1 MGRHNA
7 FTFPYTFF
15 RERAATVIP
24 QLKDVGFTG
33 INLALNYHASRD
45 FLLRQGPAL
54 EYLADGFHYY
64 KPDLSDYPSGAIT
77 PHPSDCLPDN
87 HMLDEVL
94 AAASTESF
102 EINAWA
108 VFMHNSAIGF
118 RHPEATVTNCFG
130 NRFLS
135 ELCPSSPMVAGY
147 IAGLTSDLCSRGI
160 TSLAIESLHFHGAHH
175 GEHHERFFL
184 EMGEVTAFLLSLCF
198 CALCIENFSG
208 DGLRLKNKVAA
219 LLQPFL
225 DDRDPWLDTP
235 LTKENLAEI
244 VGTEILDY
252 LTSREETVA
261 ARYREVQIIAAESGV
276 KTKFVDQA
284 PLLPGSANDPLAK
297 SWQVGINNAL
307 LDQVVDIFEP
317 LIYRATP
324 DEVAQVGENYRKLVT
339 SDITAIL
346 RPTFPD
352 NQSERSLI
360 EKVARLKSAGFT
372 DIDFYLLD
380 AMRPRDLTWIKRAIT
395 S

>member
-15 RERAATVIP
+15 RERAAAVIP
-24 QLKDVGFTG
+24 QLKEVGFTG

-45 FLLRQGPAL
+45 FLLRQGPEL
-54 EYLADGFHYY
+54 HYLVDGFHYY
-64 KPDLSDYPSGAIT
+64 KPDLSNYPSGALT
-77 PHPSDCLPDN
+77 PHPSDCLTDN
-87 HMLDEVL
+87 HMLDEVMT
-94 AAASTESF
+94 AASRENF

-108 VFMHNSAIGF
+108 VFMHNAAIGF
-118 RHPEATVTNCFG
+118 RHPQVSVTNCFG
-130 NRFLS
+130 NHFLS
-135 ELCPSSPMVAGY
+135 ELCPSSPQIAGY
-147 IAGLTSDLCSRGI
+147 ISGLTADLSSRGI
-160 TSLAIESLHFHGAHH
+160 PSLAIESLHFHGAHH

-198 CALCIENFSG
+198 CASCIENFSG
-208 DGLRLKNKVAA
+208 DGLRLKNKVAV

-225 DDRDPWLDTP
+225 DDRDLWLDTP

-244 VGTEILDY
+244 VGAELLGY
-252 LTSREETVA
+252 LTSREETIA
-261 ARYREVQIIAAESGV
+261 ARYREVQTIAAESGV

-284 PLLPGSANDPLAK
+284 PLLPGSANEPLAK

-307 LDQVVDIFEP
+307 IDQIVDIYEP
-317 LIYRATP
+317 LIYRNTP
-324 DEVAQVGENYRKLVT
+324 DEVAHVGENYRKLVT
-339 SDITAIL
+339 SEITAIL

-352 NQSERSLI
+352 NQSESSLI
-360 EKVARLKSAGFT
+360 EKVDRLKSAGIA

-380 AMRPRDLTWIKRAIT
+380 AMRPRDLTWIKSAIT

>member
-15 RERAATVIP
+15 RERAAAVIP
-24 QLKDVGFTG
+24 QLKEVGFTG

-45 FLLRQGPAL
+45 FLLRQGPEL
-54 EYLADGFHYY
+54 HYLVDGFHYY
-64 KPDLSDYPSGAIT
+64 KPDLSNYPSGALT
-77 PHPSDCLPDN
+77 PHPSDCLTDN
-87 HMLDEVL
+87 HMLDEVMT
-94 AAASTESF
+94 AAIRENF

-108 VFMHNSAIGF
+108 VFMHNAAIGF
-118 RHPEATVTNCFG
+118 RHPQVSVTNCFG
-130 NRFLS
+130 NHFLS
-135 ELCPSSPMVAGY
+135 ELCPSSPQIAGY
-147 IAGLTSDLCSRGI
+147 ISGLTADLSSRGI

-198 CALCIENFSG
+198 CASCIENFSG

-225 DDRDPWLDTP
+225 DDRDLWLDTP

-244 VGTEILDY
+244 VGADLLGY
-252 LTSREETVA
+252 LTSREETIA
-261 ARYREVQIIAAESGV
+261 ARYREVQTIAAESGV

-284 PLLPGSANDPLAK
+284 PLLPGSANEPLAK

-307 LDQVVDIFEP
+307 IDQIVDIYEP
-317 LIYRATP
+317 LIYRNTP
-324 DEVAQVGENYRKLVT
+324 DEVAHVGENYRKLVT
-339 SDITAIL
+339 SEITAIL

-360 EKVARLKSAGFT
+360 EKVARLKSAGIS

-380 AMRPRDLTWIKRAIT
+380 AMRPRDLTWIKSAIT

>member
-15 RERAATVIP
+15 RERAAAVIP
-24 QLKDVGFTG
+24 QLMDVGFTG

-45 FLLRQGPAL
+45 FLLRQGPTL

-64 KPDLSDYPSGAIT
+64 KPDLSHYPSGAIT
-77 PHPSDCLPDN
+77 PHPSDCLTDN
-87 HMLDEVL
+87 QMLDEVL
-94 AAASTESF
+94 AAARTESF

-160 TSLAIESLHFHGAHH
+160 KSLAIESLHFHGAHH

-198 CALCIENFSG
+198 CASCIENFSG

-219 LLQPFL
+219 ILQPFL

-244 VGTEILDY
+244 VGAVILDY
-252 LTSREETVA
+252 LTSREETIA

-284 PLLPGSANDPLAK
+284 PLLPGSANEPLAK

-307 LDQVVDIFEP
+307 IDQVVDIFEP

-324 DEVAQVGENYRKLVT
+324 DEVAQVGENYRKLVN

-352 NQSERSLI
+352 NQSERSLV
-360 EKVARLKSAGFT
+360 EKVARLKSAGIA

-380 AMRPRDLTWIKRAIT
+380 AMRPRDLTWIKNAIT

>member
-15 RERAATVIP
+15 RERAAAVIP
-24 QLKDVGFTG
+24 QLKEVGFTG

-45 FLLRQGPAL
+45 FLLRQGPEL
-54 EYLADGFHYY
+54 HYLADGFHYY
-64 KPDLSDYPSGAIT
+64 KPDLSKYPSGALT
-77 PHPSDCLPDN
+77 PHPSDCLTDN
-87 HMLDEVL
+87 QMLDEVL
-94 AAASTESF
+94 AVADTENF

-118 RHPEATVTNCFG
+118 RHPQVTVTNCFG
-130 NRFLS
+130 NHFLS

-147 IAGLTSDLCSRGI
+147 ISGLTADLSSRGI

-198 CALCIENFSG
+198 CASCIENFSG

-244 VGTEILDY
+244 VGADLLGY
-252 LTSREETVA
+252 LTSREETIA
-261 ARYREVQIIAAESGV
+261 ARYREVQTIAAESGV

-284 PLLPGSANDPLAK
+284 PLLPGSANEPLAK

-307 LDQVVDIFEP
+307 IDQIVDIYEP
-317 LIYRATP
+317 LIYRNTP
-324 DEVAQVGENYRKLVT
+324 DEVAHVGENYRKLVT
-339 SDITAIL
+339 SEITAIL

-360 EKVARLKSAGFT
+360 EKVARLKSAGIS

-380 AMRPRDLTWIKRAIT
+380 AMRPRDLTWIKSAIT

>member
-15 RERAATVIP
+15 RERAAAVIP
-24 QLKDVGFTG
+24 QLKEVGFTG

-45 FLLRQGPAL
+45 FLLRQGPEL
-54 EYLADGFHYY
+54 HYLVDGFHYY
-64 KPDLSDYPSGAIT
+64 KPDLSNYPSGALT
-77 PHPSDCLPDN
+77 PHPSDCLTDN
-87 HMLDEVL
+87 HMLDEVMT
-94 AAASTESF
+94 AASRENF

-108 VFMHNSAIGF
+108 VFMHNAAIGF
-118 RHPEATVTNCFG
+118 RHPQVSVTNCFG
-130 NRFLS
+130 NHFLS
-135 ELCPSSPMVAGY
+135 ELCPSSPQIAGY
-147 IAGLTSDLCSRGI
+147 ISGLTADLSSRGI

-198 CALCIENFSG
+198 CASCIENFSG

-225 DDRDPWLDTP
+225 DDRDLWLDTP

-244 VGTEILDY
+244 VGADLLGY
-252 LTSREETVA
+252 LTSREETIA
-261 ARYREVQIIAAESGV
+261 ARYREVQTIAAESGV

-284 PLLPGSANDPLAK
+284 PLLPGSANEPLAK

-307 LDQVVDIFEP
+307 IDQIVDIYEP
-317 LIYRATP
+317 LIYRNTP
-324 DEVAQVGENYRKLVT
+324 DEVAHVGENYRKLVT
-339 SDITAIL
+339 SEITAIL

-352 NQSERSLI
+352 NQSESSLI
-360 EKVARLKSAGFT
+360 EKVDRLKSAGIA

-380 AMRPRDLTWIKRAIT
+380 AMRPRDLTWIKSAIT

>member
-1 MGRHNA
+1 
-7 FTFPYTFF
+7 
-15 RERAATVIP
+15 
-24 QLKDVGFTG
+24 
-33 INLALNYHASRD
+33 
-45 FLLRQGPAL
+45 
-54 EYLADGFHYY
+54 
-64 KPDLSDYPSGAIT
+64 
-77 PHPSDCLPDN
+77 
-87 HMLDEVL
+87 MLDEVL
-94 AAASTESF
+94 AAANTEGF

-147 IAGLTSDLCSRGI
+147 IAGLTSDLCFRGI

-184 EMGEVTAFLLSLCF
+184 EMGEVTAFLFSLCF
-198 CALCIENFSG
+198 CASCIENFSG

>member
-24 QLKDVGFTG
+24 QLKGFGFTG

-45 FLLRQGPAL
+45 FLLRQGPEL
-54 EYLADGFHYY
+54 HYLTDGFHYY
-64 KPDLSDYPSGAIT
+64 KPDLAHYPDGVIT
-77 PHPSDCLPDN
+77 PHPSDCLTDN
-87 HMLDEVL
+87 QMLDEVL
-94 AAASTESF
+94 AAASAENF

-118 RHPEATVTNCFG
+118 RHPQVTVTNCFG
-130 NRFLS
+130 NLFLS

-147 IAGLTSDLCSRGI
+147 ISGLTRDLSSRGI

-184 EMGEVTAFLLSLCF
+184 EMGEVTAFLFSLCF
-198 CALCIENFSG
+198 CASCIENFPG

-244 VGTEILDY
+244 VGAEILDY
-252 LTSREETVA
+252 LASREETIA

-284 PLLPGSANDPLAK
+284 PLLPGSANEPLAK

-307 LDQVVDIFEP
+307 IDQVVDIFEP

-360 EKVARLKSAGFT
+360 EKVAQLKSAGIA

-380 AMRPRDLTWIKRAIT
+380 AMRQRDLTWIKNAIT